1 MSREAGILMPVSSLP
16 GPYGIGDLG
25 ETAYAFV
32 DFLAQAGQTYWQIL
46 PLNPPNHNK
55 SKDSPY
61 QSFSAFAGNPYYI
74 DLNRL
79 MEEGVLLW
87 EEIEAVDFGHDPEHV
102 DYDKMYANRCARP
115 MSAAGSPR
123 IPAIRASS
131 ARMAGGWMTMRF
143 SCL

>member
-25 ETAYAFV
+25 KTAYAFV
-32 DFLAQAGQTYWQIL
+32 DFLVRAGQTYWQIL

-79 MEEGVLLW
+79 VDEGC
-87 EEIEAVDFGHDPEHV
+87 
-102 DYDKMYANRCARP
+102 CARRKS
-115 MSAAGSPR
+115 M
-123 IPAIRASS
+123 
-131 ARMAGGWMTMRF
+131 
-143 SCL
+143 L

>member
-55 SKDSPY
+55 SKDSPT
-61 QSFSAFAGNPYYI
+61 SPKTAPISPFP
-74 DLNRL
+74 
-79 MEEGVLLW
+79 LLR
-87 EEIEAVDFGHDPEHV
+87 A
-102 DYDKMYANRCARP
+102 
-115 MSAAGSPR
+115 
-123 IPAIRASS
+123 IPITS
-131 ARMAGGWMTMRF
+131 T
-143 SCL
+143 

>member
-61 QSFSAFAGNPYYI
+61 HGGRRAALGR
-74 DLNRL
+74 NRSC
-79 MEEGVLLW
+79 GLW
-87 EEIEAVDFGHDPEHV
+87 
-102 DYDKMYANRCARP
+102 
-115 MSAAGSPR
+115 S
-123 IPAIRASS
+123 
-131 ARMAGGWMTMRF
+131 
-143 SCL
+143 